1 MDPKGLK
8 AIPLF
13 SSLSDDDLNLVA
25 MFVSE
30 VSVSEG
36 KHLVDEGDYSYEFFM
51 IQEGNA
57 EVLRG
62 GEKVAELGPGD
73 FFGEAGLL
81 EKQTRN
87 ASVVAKTSMRL
98 ITLSHWDL
106 NRLRKRYPQ
115 VAETLRE
122 VLAERRPDGARAS

>member
-1 MDPKGLK
+1 MDPEGLK

-13 SSLSDDDLNLVA
+13 SSLSDDDLRLVA

-51 IQEGNA
+51 IQDGRA
-57 EVLRG
+57 EVTRG
-62 GEKVAELGPGD
+62 GEEIAELSAGD
-73 FFGEAGLL
+73 FFGEIGLL
-81 EKQTRN
+81 EKRTRN
-87 ASVVAKTSMRL
+87 ASVVAKTPMRL
-98 ITLSHWDL
+98 VTLSHWDL
-106 NRLRKRYPQ
+106 NRLRKRYPE

-122 VLAERRPDGARAS
+122 VLEQRKADSDSAE

>member
-1 MDPKGLK
+1 MDPEGLK

-13 SSLSDDDLNLVA
+13 SSLSDDDLKLVA

-51 IQEGNA
+51 IQDGRA
-57 EVLRG
+57 EVSRG
-62 GEKVAELGPGD
+62 GEKIAELGPGD
-73 FFGEAGLL
+73 FFGEIGLL
-81 EKQTRN
+81 EKSTRN

-98 ITLSHWDL
+98 VTLSHWDL
-106 NRLRKRYPQ
+106 TRLRKRYPELADELRSVIDQ
-115 VAETLRE
+115 RKEAE
-122 VLAERRPDGARAS
+122 A